1 MKEKVSFVRMETEL
15 RSKVEEY
22 EQLIGTAY
30 GEALKRSQ
38 SKRKLSEDEKQR
50 AKKKASLIRLIAMGV
65 SAGAAAIFYKFFF
78 GW

>member
-1 MKEKVSFVRMETEL
+1 MREMVSFNRMESEL

-30 GEALKRSQ
+30 TEALKRSQ
-38 SKRKLSEDEKQR
+38 TKRKLSEDEKQR
-50 AKKKASLIRLIAMGV
+50 AKKKASLVRLIAMGV
-65 SAGAAAIFYKFFF
+65 SAAAAAVFYKSFF

>member
-38 SKRKLSEDEKQR
+38 TKLSEDEKQR

>member
-38 SKRKLSEDEKQR
+38 TKRKLSEDEKQR
-50 AKKKASLIRLIAMGV
+50 AKIL
-65 SAGAAAIFYKFFF
+65 AG
-78 GW
+78 